1 MILYKTK
8 IHEKL
13 KSYGRVKFLDAET
26 YRPKP
31 SLEEE
36 KAKYYMIKRK
46 NLKVKIKV
54 QRRNKHLPV
63 QSSINSRRRKACM
76 QQIDEI

>member
-13 KSYGRVKFLDAET
+13 KSYGRVKFLDVKT

-31 SLEEE
+31 SLDEE
-36 KAKYYMIKRK
+36 KANYYMIKRK
-46 NLKVKIKV
+46 KL
-54 QRRNKHLPV
+54 R
-63 QSSINSRRRKACM
+63 
-76 QQIDEI
+76 